1 MQYSRDHYFVEKY
14 QADQHRQEIKNRAD
28 VELTYRYAA
37 HALNMLA
44 YLSGDAAATYADEA
58 LDADTVIPTFSWGD
72 VPEGTFDN

>member
-1 MQYSRDHYFVEKY
+1 MQDYTFHLDRHS
-14 QADQHRQEIKNRAD
+14 
-28 VELTYRYAA
+28 
-37 HALNMLA
+37 LNMLA